1 MDVGERIPRYP
12 LDERKDMDSKNLMK
26 MHQSRHEIILWD
38 EFETGSFSYSFGAK
52 SRMDRKPKAR
62 VLKAVN
68 RFHQKELKVKNPKM
82 AQGQVIVESDQGL

>member
-1 MDVGERIPRYP
+1 MDPRNP
-12 LDERKDMDSKNLMK
+12 MK
-26 MHQSRHEIILWD
+26 IHQSRHEIILWD